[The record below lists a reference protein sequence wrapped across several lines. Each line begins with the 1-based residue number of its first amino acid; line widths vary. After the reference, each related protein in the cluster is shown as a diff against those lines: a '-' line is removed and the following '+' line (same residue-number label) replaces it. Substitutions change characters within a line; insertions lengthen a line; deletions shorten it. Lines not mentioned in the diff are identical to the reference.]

1 MKVLHI
7 GGTGFLGSHIVRKL
21 IQRNHDLT
29 LITRDPDREMPF
41 DKSEVRFIKGDVLQ
55 FDKLEISGKFDV
67 LVYTAM
73 VPFRPGRIS
82 NKKFRDLEC
91 ITRQYFQNTIE
102 LARKL
107 SCPLILTSEQVLRQ
121 KEMKWRTRPGPLQEK
136 EWQHLE
142 RVTMK

>member
-41 DKSEVRFIKGDVLQ
+41 DKSKVRFIKGDVLQ

-82 NKKFRDLEC
+82 NKKFRISNVLPGNISKTPLNSPEN
-91 ITRQYFQNTIE
+91 FP
-102 LARKL
+102 AR
-107 SCPLILTSEQVLRQ
+107 
-121 KEMKWRTRPGPLQEK
+121 
-136 EWQHLE
+136 
-142 RVTMK
+142 